1 MTTKIVLALSG
12 RGAND
17 AINGMITDYSD
28 AIAAVGLSVVQ
39 ISLEPAELQYAMGQI
54 NGGNVAFGLTW
65 LGIGQDLSVN
75 VDGRQTNLWEA
86 SRTPLLKLHGD
97 HPAYFAARHSDTP
110 RNSVNFY
117 VASEFIAYRRKWLR
131 EARALTALLPPMP
144 LAPLEK
150 AEVTSKSRRNGKLV
164 FLKNGND
171 PKQLRTA
178 WQERLPHAV
187 TNLLDELT
195 EQITPVGLKRGPLQI
210 ADFVAASLE
219 RRGIDPDSARY
230 FIPFFTA
237 QMDDYLRRVKS
248 TMIARSLLDLPI
260 IVQGSNWEHVDFAG
274 RRAQLLPGQD
284 FDHSKRIFIDQLGV
298 IDMSPNL
305 DSGPHERVM
314 RAAGNYSLVLTNHQ
328 TWVGES
334 LAGFD
339 DLMFDF
345 NPDSIAARASD
356 VIAHRDRYLELALS
370 FGDAFRARYPRER
383 VGNAMVDMAELA
395 VLQWSPEKPSIQP
408 FFIW

>member
-1 MTTKIVLALSG
+1 MTTKLVLALSG
-12 RGAND
+12 HGAND
-17 AINGMITDYSD
+17 AILGMIADYSD
-28 AIAAVGLSVVQ
+28 AIQTVGLSVVQ
-39 ISLEPAELQYAMGQI
+39 ISLDPAELQYAFGQI
-54 NGGNVAFGLTW
+54 KSGNVAFALTW
-65 LGIGQDLSVN
+65 LGIGQDLSA
-75 VDGRQTNLWEA
+75 DGRQTNLWEV
-86 SRTPLLKLHGD
+86 SRIPLLKLHGD

-117 VASEFIAYRRKWLR
+117 VASEFIAHRRKWLP
-131 EARALTALLPPMP
+131 EACALTALLPPMP

-178 WQERLPHAV
+178 WRERLPHAV
-187 TNLLDELT
+187 ANLLNELA
-195 EQITPVGLKRGPLQI
+195 EQITPIGLKRGLLQI
-210 ADFVAASLE
+210 ADFVAAFLE
-219 RRGIDPDSARY
+219 RRGIDPNSARY

-237 QMDDYLRRVKS
+237 QMDDYLRRLKS
-248 TMIARSLLDLPI
+248 EMIAGALLDLPI
-260 IVQGSNWEHVDFAG
+260 VVQGSNWEHVDFTG

-284 FDHSKRIFIDQLGV
+284 FDHSKRIFTDQLGV

-305 DSGPHERVM
+305 DSAPHERVM

-328 TWVGES
+328 TWLGHS
-334 LAGFD
+334 LPGFD
-339 DLMFDF
+339 ELMFDF

-356 VIAHRDRYLELALS
+356 VIAHPDRYLELALS

-383 VGNAMVDMAELA
+383 VGDAMVDMAELA
-395 VLQWSPEKPSIQP
+395 VLQWSPEKPIIQP
-408 FFIW
+408 FFVW